1 MGSSLVKQSVSRAIK
16 TRGEVCAELWME
28 REMNWT
34 RVADE
39 SEAAMRKFF
48 PQAVSGKEAA

>member
-1 MGSSLVKQSVSRAIK
+1 MGFSLVEQSVSRAVK
-16 TRGEVCAELWME
+16 TRGKVCAKFWAE

-34 RVADE
+34 GADKFGE
-39 SEAAMRKFF
+39 AMRKFF